1 MLIDCVAYQHGQ
13 KIASV
18 SLDDVKSY
26 MKQPDCFIWASFQD
40 STDVDFEQM
49 MRVFDLHPLALDDI
63 RGCNQRPKLVE
74 FGKTLFSVIHLLELK
89 RDGIEAG
96 EIDMF
101 VNERFVLSVRSRSD
115 KNFNEVRQRCEDE
128 PHLLQ
133 QGTGFVFYAILDAAV
148 DRYFDLLDQ
157 LEQEFESI
165 DDEIFRRNSSQ
176 SNIRRLYE
184 LKLKILTLRQAAVP
198 MLQFVGKLHGGRVP
212 PVCVNSQEYFRDVH
226 DQLARIVL
234 SLDALRDSIFTAI
247 QVNISMVSIEESE
260 ITKKLASW
268 AAIFAITTAMAGI
281 WGMNFKHMPEL
292 QMEWGYPIALGLI
305 FLVGLIVHRKLKH
318 EDWL

>member
-1 MLIDCVAYQHGQ
+1 
-13 KIASV
+13 
-18 SLDDVKSY
+18 
-26 MKQPDCFIWASFQD
+26 
-40 STDVDFEQM
+40 
-49 MRVFDLHPLALDDI
+49 
-63 RGCNQRPKLVE
+63 
-74 FGKTLFSVIHLLELK
+74 VIHLLELK
-89 RDGIEAG
+89 RDGIEVG
-96 EIDMF
+96 EMDMF

-133 QGTGFVFYAILDAAV
+133 QGAGFVFYAILDAAV

-157 LEQEFESI
+157 LEKEFESI
-165 DDEIFRRNSSQ
+165 DDAIFRRNSSQ
-176 SNIRRLYE
+176 SNIKRLYE
-184 LKLKILTLRQAAVP
+184 LKLKILTLRQATVP

-268 AAIFAITTAMAGI
+268 AAI
-281 WGMNFKHMPEL
+281 L
-292 QMEWGYPIALGLI
+292 QLRRQW
-305 FLVGLIVHRKLKH
+305 LVSGG
-318 EDWL
+318 

>member
-18 SLDDVKSY
+18 SLDEVQSY
-26 MKQPDCFIWASFQD
+26 MKQPDCFIWASFENA
-40 STDVDFEQM
+40 TDVDFEQM

-63 RGCNQRPKLVE
+63 RGCNQRPKLIE
-74 FGKTLFSVIHLLELK
+74 YGKTLFSVIHLLELK
-89 RDGIEAG
+89 PDGIDVG
-96 EIDMF
+96 EMDMF
-101 VNERFVLSVRSRSD
+101 VNEHFVLSVRSRSD
-115 KNFNEVRQRCEDE
+115 KNFNEVRHRSEDE

-133 QGTGFVFYAILDAAV
+133 QGAGFVFYAILDAAV
-148 DRYFDLLDQ
+148 YRYFELLDR
-157 LEQEFESI
+157 LEEEFESI

-176 SNIRRLYE
+176 SNIKRLYE
-184 LKLKILTLRQAAVP
+184 LKLKILTLRQATVP

-247 QVNISMVSIEESE
+247 QVNFSMVSIEESE

>member
-1 MLIDCVAYQHGQ
+1 
-13 KIASV
+13 
-18 SLDDVKSY
+18 
-26 MKQPDCFIWASFQD
+26 
-40 STDVDFEQM
+40 
-49 MRVFDLHPLALDDI
+49 
-63 RGCNQRPKLVE
+63 
-74 FGKTLFSVIHLLELK
+74 
-89 RDGIEAG
+89 
-96 EIDMF
+96 
-101 VNERFVLSVRSRSD
+101 
-115 KNFNEVRQRCEDE
+115 
-128 PHLLQ
+128 
-133 QGTGFVFYAILDAAV
+133 
-148 DRYFDLLDQ
+148 
-157 LEQEFESI
+157 
-165 DDEIFRRNSSQ
+165 
-176 SNIRRLYE
+176 
-184 LKLKILTLRQAAVP
+184 